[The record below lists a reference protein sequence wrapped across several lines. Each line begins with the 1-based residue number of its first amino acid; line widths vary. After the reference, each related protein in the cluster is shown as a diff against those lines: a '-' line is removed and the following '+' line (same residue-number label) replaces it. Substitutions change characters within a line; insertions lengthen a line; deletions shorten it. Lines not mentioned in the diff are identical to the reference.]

1 MINLNGKVAL
11 VTGASRGIGAAT
23 ALRLAEA
30 GASLVVNYFNHEA
43 EAARVTARARSLRV
57 RAIAVRADAARR
69 DDVRAMFEQALAEFN
84 RIDIVIA
91 NAGVWTGAQVNRLDE
106 QSWQETIDV
115 NLKGVFLCCH
125 FAAKIMKR
133 QRSGRIV
140 TLSSTAGQRG
150 EAYHSHYAA
159 SKGGIISFTK
169 SLAAELGSYGITV
182 NSVAPGWVNTDM
194 SAEPLRDQSELEK
207 INRSIPLG
215 RVASAD
221 DVAGPILFLASDL
234 ARHITGEVINV
245 NGGSVMC
252 G

>member
-1 MINLNGKVAL
+1 MIDLNGKVAL

-43 EAARVTARARSLRV
+43 EAARVTASARSFRA
-57 RAIAVRADAARR
+57 RAIAVRADISRA
-69 DDVRAMFEQALAEFN
+69 DDVRTMFEQALAEFD
-84 RIDIVIA
+84 RLDIVIA
-91 NAGVWTGAQVNRLDE
+91 NAGVWTGAAVDRLDE

-125 FAAKIMKR
+125 FAAKIMKH

-150 EAYHSHYAA
+150 EAFHSHYAA

-182 NSVAPGWVNTDM
+182 NSVAPGWVDTDM
-194 SAEPLRDQSELEK
+194 SAEPLRDPPELEK
-207 INRSIPLG
+207 INRGIPLG
-215 RVASAD
+215 RVACAD